1 MSIVIDADAE
11 DWDRVVLGS
20 DVLVV
25 VDFWHERCP
34 WCLMLNPILEEVA
47 REYGDKITFV
57 KFNVLKSWRNREIAM
72 SYGVMGTPTIAFFC
86 KGEYVGSI
94 IGFIPKEHLKHLIED
109 MMNKYRECVKQRTK
123 LENLEA

>member
-1 MSIVIDADAE
+1 MFMSNVIDINAE

-34 WCLMLNPILEEVA
+34 WCLKLNPIFEEVA
-47 REYGDKITFV
+47 KEYGDRVKFV
-57 KFNVLKSWRNREIAM
+57 KFNVLESPENREIAIR
-72 SYGVMGTPTIAFFC
+72 YGVMGTPTIAFFC

-94 IGFIPKEHLKHLIED
+94 IGFIQKEHLSHLIED
-109 MMNKYRECVKQRTK
+109 MMDKYRECVKQRTK
-123 LENLEA
+123 FET

>member
-1 MSIVIDADAE
+1 MSIVMDIDAE

-34 WCLMLNPILEEVA
+34 WCLRLNPILEEVA
-47 REYGDKITFV
+47 REYGDKIRFV
-57 KFNVLKSWRNREIAM
+57 KFNVLKSPENRKIAIG
-72 SYGVMGTPTIAFFC
+72 YGVMGTPTLAFFC
-86 KGEYVGSI
+86 KGEYIGSI

-109 MMNKYRECVKQRTK
+109 MMEKYRECVKQRTK
-123 LENLEA
+123 LTDT